1 MITIRRIY
9 EESGPH
15 ERYKVLIDRLWPRGI
30 SKEKA
35 GWDEWMKEVAPSNEL
50 RKWYNHDPVR
60 WEDFKKNYK
69 RELSDKQA
77 ELKKLKQL
85 ERMHGHLTLLFSSKE
100 EEYNHAV
107 ALQEFLEAID

>member
-9 EESGPH
+9 EESGPE

-35 GWDEWMKEVAPSNEL
+35 SWDEWMKDVAPSNEL
-50 RKWYNHDPVR
+50 RKWYNHDAAR
-60 WEDFKKNYK
+60 WEDFKKSYK

-85 ERMHGHLTLLFSSKE
+85 ERMHGQLTLLFSSKE

-107 ALQEFLEAID
+107 ALREFLGAID

>member
-1 MITIRRIY
+1 MITIRMIY
-9 EESGPH
+9 EKSAPE

-35 GWDEWMKEVAPSNEL
+35 GWDEWMKDVAPSNEL
-50 RKWYNHDPVR
+50 RKWYNHDPAR
-60 WEDFKKNYK
+60 WKDFKKRYK
-69 RELSDKQA
+69 IELSDKQA

-85 ERMHGHLTLLFSSKE
+85 EKLHGHLTLLFSSKE

-107 ALQEFLEAID
+107 ALRGFLGDID